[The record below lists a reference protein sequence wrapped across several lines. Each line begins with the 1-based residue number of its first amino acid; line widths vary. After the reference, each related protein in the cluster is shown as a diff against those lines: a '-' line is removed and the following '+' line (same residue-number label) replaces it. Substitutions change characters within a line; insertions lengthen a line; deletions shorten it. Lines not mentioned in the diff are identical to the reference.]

1 MQLDI
6 TISQRL
12 GTVCSHGSRYGYGY
26 IIQLLGKLSCNLTF
40 NQSLNYQVCNES
52 LAKKCRLGFQSWKGN
67 DWIKIFDG
75 VNQIIHFTRNPL
87 VLLWLL
93 IDFNF
98 QFPELKSVYV
108 SRAVTIIYL
117 VSEPRSILLS
127 PNRMG
132 HFCLV
137 SSNSLCVCSQTH
149 FLYKLFVFNLSCSLA
164 SVVSLVFIL

>member
-52 LAKKCRLGFQSWKGN
+52 LAKKCRLGFQSWKGK

-132 HFCLV
+132 LFIGIKQFFMCMLTD
-137 SSNSLCVCSQTH
+137 S
-149 FLYKLFVFNLSCSLA
+149 LFV
-164 SVVSLVFIL
+164 